1 MTDEFDIIAVMFLSL
16 VMLRNLFITNFYML
30 NRLHN
35 SSYNI
40 NVQNIERYLLTPNQV
55 KTTKIIGGF
64 FQTSIHIAIKS

>member
-1 MTDEFDIIAVMFLSL
+1 
-16 VMLRNLFITNFYML
+16 ML